1 MAKIVKVKKSNKG
14 KDVCCSKCGKKIT
27 PGMGYL
33 KSTPYKQR
41 PIIRCLGC
49 GLKAYE
55 TSGSEYVQ
63 EIGAIVEDWEE
74 NIGITDSTVDE
85 IKDVL
90 ETQKDQAEESLSN
103 MPDHLQESSETG
115 MMLQGRIDQLEE
127 AINELDQ
134 LSRDDCHEEARDEA
148 VDEIGG
154 EWPEDEDDEMP
165 EWDFTT
171 REEWEAA
178 LEDAQNRIGDE
189 AFMDA
194 VNEALSVLEY

>member
-1 MAKIVKVKKSNKG
+1 MQ
-14 KDVCCSKCGKKIT
+14 T
-27 PGMGYL
+27 
-33 KSTPYKQR
+33 
-41 PIIRCLGC
+41 
-49 GLKAYE
+49 YE
-55 TSGSEYVQ
+55 AAEKEYHEQ
-63 EIGAIVEDWEE
+63 
-74 NIGITDSTVDE
+74 
-85 IKDVL
+85 
-90 ETQKDQAEESLSN
+90 
-103 MPDHLQESSETG
+103 
-115 MMLQGRIDQLEE
+115 RIDYVSNLIDAIGEVRLDSSEE